1 MAILWGAIRGVA
13 ANSGRLI
20 EPVVRAITACHPG
33 LSFGVPLPSANCWV
47 NLNQGT
53 GTWNVPI
60 CWVMPHSNYQ
70 PKRMGSAIVE
80 PSESVEAGSYQSFT
94 VTYTAGFFGIDDTGS
109 IKIVHRFASDMGRPQ
124 FDDPA
129 APNYV
134 SVEAS
139 NGAVLHAEY
148 DMKRN
153 IRPWDKTLY
162 IKVVRGFLREG
173 DRIIVRFGDPRG
185 GCPGIRVQ
193 TFCEES
199 FEFRV
204 LVDAIATYNYVE
216 LPEQPKIRIA
226 PGPPVHWKAILPTTR
241 RRGQSFRLAI
251 KGEDKWGNPSD
262 RDERRFSMRASLP
275 VDGLP
280 DSVGF
285 VPGNWSVALD
295 GLSVGETGDL
305 IIELLDDDGETVTT
319 SNPLRIVEDTNLL
332 PYWGDLHGQ
341 SEETIG
347 TNSARDFHLFARD
360 KAFLDAVGHQGNDF
374 QITGEFWAELNE
386 LSAEFNE
393 DGRFVVFPGYE
404 WSGNTGLGGDR
415 NVLYRNEGR
424 QIHRSSH
431 ALVDDLSDIESD
443 ANSAE
448 DLFQALEGEDCVV
461 FAHIGGRYA
470 DIKMAH
476 DIRLERSVEVHSAWG
491 TFEWL
496 IADALEQ
503 GYRVGIVS
511 NSDGHKGR
519 PGASHP
525 GATKFGAYGGL
536 TCMLADNFSR
546 DGLMDALRRRHHY
559 GTTGC
564 RMILDTRAGF
574 DRPAERF
581 EDDPNLGP
589 SESAPAREAMM
600 GDILRCADTEVTF
613 KVDVHGAAPI
623 ERIEFRNGLETLETF
638 RPYGETDLGRRVRI
652 IWEGSEYRGRG
663 RETVWDGSATLNG
676 NGFERLSP
684 INRYNL
690 DNRFEQTAPGNVEWT
705 ALTTGGFGGF
715 DAWLADSEAGI
726 LKIETALVQ
735 TEIAVADIGL
745 EDQVFDA
752 GGIGRRIRIF
762 RLPDENVHSTVTLE
776 RRVSL
781 TDDRDNA
788 LYVCVVQEDGH
799 LVWSSPIYIFR

>member
-1 MAILWGAIRGVA
+1 
-13 ANSGRLI
+13 
-20 EPVVRAITACHPG
+20 
-33 LSFGVPLPSANCWV
+33 
-47 NLNQGT
+47 
-53 GTWNVPI
+53 
-60 CWVMPHSNYQ
+60 MPHSQYL
-70 PKRMGSAIVE
+70 PERMGSAEIE
-80 PSESVEAGSYQSFT
+80 PSGPVEAGSYHAFT
-94 VTYTAGFFGIDDTGS
+94 LTYTAGYFGIDDTGS

-193 TFCEES
+193 TFCEDS

-216 LPEQPKIRIA
+216 LPKQPEIRIV
-226 PGPPVHWKAILPTTR
+226 PGPPVLWKAILPTQR
-241 RRGQSFRLAI
+241 RLNQTFRLAV
-251 KGEDKWGNPSD
+251 KGEDKWGNPTD
-262 RDERRFSMRASLP
+262 RGDCVVGLRASLP

-280 DSVGF
+280 KTIRF
-285 VPGNWSVALD
+285 APGSWSVVLED
-295 GLSVGETGDL
+295 LSVGMAGDL
-305 IIELLDDDGETVTT
+305 VIELLDAEGDIVAA
-319 SNPLRIVEDTNLL
+319 SNPLRIVENAPLL

-347 TNSARDFHLFARD
+347 TNSARDFHIFARD
-360 KAFLDAVGHQGNDF
+360 KAFLDAVAHQGNDF
-374 QITGEFWAELNE
+374 QITKEFWAEINE
-386 LSAEFNE
+386 LAAEFTE
-393 DGRFVVFPGYE
+393 DGSFVAFPGYE

-415 NVLYRNEGR
+415 NVLYRDEGR

-431 ALVDDLSDIESD
+431 ALVDDLSDIETD
-443 ANSAE
+443 ANSAR
-448 DLFQALEGEDCVV
+448 DLFDALNNEDCVV

-536 TCMLADNFSR
+536 TCMLAESFSR
-546 DGLMDALRRRHHY
+546 DGLLDALRRRHHY

-564 RMILDTRAGF
+564 RMILDTRARF
-574 DRPAERF
+574 DQPTELF

-589 SESAPAREAMM
+589 SESTMVREAMM
-600 GDILRCADTEVTF
+600 GDVLRSQDQAVTF
-613 KVDVHGAAPI
+613 RIDAHASAPI
-623 ERIEFRNGLETLETF
+623 ERIEVRNGLDTLETF
-638 RPYGETDLGRRVRI
+638 RPYAKTDLGKRIRI

-663 RETVWDGSATLNG
+663 RETIWDGSASLSE
-676 NGFERLSP
+676 NGFARLAP

-690 DNRFEQTAPGNVEWT
+690 DKRFVQTAPDKVEWA

-715 DAWLADSEAGI
+715 DAWLADPDVGS
-726 LKIETALVQ
+726 LKIETALVE
-735 TEIAVADIGL
+735 TEIRVADIGL
-745 EDQVFDA
+745 QDLVFEA
-752 GGIGRRIRIF
+752 GGIGRRIRVF
-762 RLPDENVHSTVTLE
+762 RLPDVNDQRSVTLE

-781 TDDRDNA
+781 SDDRDNA
-788 LYVCVVQEDGH
+788 LYICLTQEDGH
-799 LVWSSPIYIFR
+799 LIWSSPIYIFR